1 MNIRQRKTPFDR
13 PINILRW
20 GQRFL
25 LASVMAQVPLLFAF
39 LMNPRLQELV
49 NIDGFEIRFIP
60 PFLSIPFLAQMLC
73 AAIGF
78 LVVKRSLD
86 LEDKIADHLAD
97 GMNLHNPL
105 LRMWWSNSIIAA
117 FWSGRFE
124 AKLMMAPK
132 ILTIIFPVINLPI
145 IAWTYA
151 KARSAIREQKIL
163 RQYQLEFLHE
173 EAIEMGK
180 KWAKIKAGMKYSP
193 SGGVRGDSENF
204 TYDDRDKINFPD
216 YERELER
223 RRAFSASK
231 DVANRS
237 WPDGAA
243 QEREAWK
250 LLV

>member
-1 MNIRQRKTPFDR
+1 MNVRQRKTPFDR

-25 LASVMAQVPLLFAF
+25 LASVLAQVPLLLAF

-49 NIDGFEIRFIP
+49 NIDGFEIRFVP

-73 AAIGF
+73 AVIGF
-78 LVVKRSLD
+78 LVVKRPLD
-86 LEDKIADHLAD
+86 LEDKTADQLAD
-97 GMNLHNPL
+97 GLQLNNPWVRIL
-105 LRMWWSNSIIAA
+105 INRSIISA

-124 AKLMMAPK
+124 AKQMMAPK

-173 EAIEMGK
+173 EAIEMEK
-180 KWAKIKAGMKYSP
+180 KWEKIKAGMKYSP
-193 SGGVRGDSENF
+193 SGGVRGNSENF

-216 YERELER
+216 YEREIER
-223 RRAFSASK
+223 KRAFSASK
-231 DVANRS
+231 DAANRS
-237 WPDGAA
+237 WPDGTA